1 MIRNQVRL
9 MDHAGCNCEMDT
21 RLRIVNVCF
30 CHILAV
36 GVQCPED
43 APTLTAKTL
52 DRKYNTMFDTL
63 YSSNE

>member
-1 MIRNQVRL
+1 
-9 MDHAGCNCEMDT
+9 MDHAVWYCEMDT
-21 RLRIVNVCF
+21 RLRIVDWCF

-36 GVQCPED
+36 SVQCPED

-63 YSSNE
+63 YSSYKLFRNIE